1 MLTTILAGAI
11 ATAAVMPQTDTVI
24 AVGPGTRLDIDTF
37 GGEVVVQTWSR
48 NEMRIVANHS
58 RRTSVGISQSSAA
71 VRLRGRSSHGVAT
84 IDFEIS
90 VPSGTDVDV
99 RGTYVS
105 VDLDGELGEVRVE
118 TVQGDI
124 VVSGATGFAH
134 LYSVQGDVE
143 LRDADGD
150 LNVYSTNGSL
160 VVTAASGSVRAEAT
174 NGGITLSDMRSSEV
188 EATTVN
194 GTVRFDG
201 TIDPGGRYRL
211 GTHSGSVIAA
221 VPADIDATVSVSTF
235 AGDFEAAFPITLTET
250 RSQGRRFSF
259 TVGDGGARIELESF
273 SGSIRLRRR

>member
-1 MLTTILAGAI
+1 MFSTVL
-11 ATAAVMPQTDTVI
+11 TAALATVAAIPQTDTVI
-24 AVGPGTRLDIDTF
+24 TVSPGTRLDIETF
-37 GGEVVVQTWSR
+37 GGEVVVRTWSR

-58 RRTSVGISQSSAA
+58 RRTSVGISQSSVA
-71 VRLRGRSSHGVAT
+71 VRLRGRSQGVAT
-84 IDFEIS
+84 VDFEIS

-105 VDLDGELGEVRVE
+105 ADLDGELGEVRVG

-124 VVSGATGFAH
+124 VAVGATGFAH

-143 LRDADGD
+143 LRDAAGD

-160 VVTAASGSVRAEAT
+160 TVSSASGNVRAEAT
-174 NGGITLSDMRSSEV
+174 NGRITLSDMHASDV

-194 GTVRFDG
+194 GTVSFDG
-201 TIDPGGRYRL
+201 IIEPSGRYRL
-211 GTHSGSVIAA
+211 STHSGSVIAA

-235 AGDFEAAFPITLTET
+235 TGDFDAAFPITLTET
-250 RSQGRRFSF
+250 RSQGRRFTF
-259 TVGDGGARIELESF
+259 TVGDGSARMELESF